1 MSFTEEYNDL
11 IEQYMTRRREILASV
26 DVSAHDGILDGEP
39 PELRELQ
46 RSMAG
51 EIKKLQEKYVAKSTE

>member
-39 PELRELQ
+39 AELRELQ
-46 RSMAG
+46 RNMAG
-51 EIKKLQEKYVAKSTE
+51 EIKRLQEKYDVKSTE